1 MVRTIMEWFLMLW
14 KNVLRGWNAL
24 VSKVIGD
31 FRSAPPTEP
40 KAEPTP
46 VSAGGPY
53 RSEPTI
59 KPKKIHPPKD
69 ELKLVCTLTNEDAK
83 SVETIKTLKEKTRR
97 RALRHFAGKEVRH
110 RVTEKKP
117 DSIEFAFFRRSS
129 KPVKIRWQ
137 KPGAQPE
144 QTPPGV

>member
-1 MVRTIMEWFLMLW
+1 MVEWLLMLW

-24 VSKVIGD
+24 VGKVCGNFRATAPDEPSKEI
-31 FRSAPPTEP
+31 RSQPI
-40 KAEPTP
+40 EPTP
-46 VSAGGPY
+46 ASAGGPY
-53 RSEPTI
+53 RSEPSV
-59 KPKKIHPPKD
+59 KPKKVHPPKD

-117 DSIEFAFFRRSS
+117 DSIEFAFFRRSGS
-129 KPVKIRWQ
+129 KSVKIRWQ
-137 KPGAQPE
+137 KP
-144 QTPPGV
+144 TI